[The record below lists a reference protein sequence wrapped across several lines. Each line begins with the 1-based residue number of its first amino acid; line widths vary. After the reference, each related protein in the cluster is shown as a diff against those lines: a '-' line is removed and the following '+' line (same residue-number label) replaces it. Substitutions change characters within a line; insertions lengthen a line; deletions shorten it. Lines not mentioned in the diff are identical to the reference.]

1 MYVKRAVPKSGARAK
16 IGRCCYKTRMKRLT
30 VIVALTL
37 LPFAAAAQSAGVLAT
52 RRPITWGM
60 IFALLFLMLGPIKLL
75 APFTAATKDCDRV
88 FRLRL
93 ATRAFL
99 FSAAAVTVAGALGQQ
114 MLENFAIPVLVLQIA
129 AGLILFLVALQA
141 VMQQYDVTHPRD
153 RTEPPTLA
161 HAFSP
166 LAFPTIVTPYG
177 IAAVIIL
184 IALAPTTE
192 IRLMVAG
199 VVYFILFLDWL
210 AMLVAH
216 IIVRWFNPLLLLLG
230 VILGVSQVAL
240 GLQLMLGGM
249 EGLIAQGVFTA
260 PGK

>member
-1 MYVKRAVPKSGARAK
+1 
-16 IGRCCYKTRMKRLT
+16 MKRLT
-30 VIVALTL
+30 AIVALTL
-37 LPFAAAAQSAGVLAT
+37 VPFAAAAQSASVLAT

-75 APFTAATKDCDRV
+75 GPFAAATKDCDRV

-99 FSAAAVTVAGALGQQ
+99 FSAAAVTIAGALGQQ
-114 MLENFAIPVLVLQIA
+114 MLENFAIPVLVLEIA

-141 VMQQYDVTHPRD
+141 VMQQYDVTCPPE

-184 IALAPTTE
+184 ISLAPARE

-216 IIVRWFNPLLLLLG
+216 IIVRWLNPLLLLLG

-240 GLQLMLGGM
+240 GLQLMLDGM
-249 EGLIAQGVFTA
+249 EGLVAQGVFTA

>member
-1 MYVKRAVPKSGARAK
+1 VKILMVCL
-16 IGRCCYKTRMKRLT
+16 IHWERCIADAAIKTGMKRLT
-30 VIVALTL
+30 TIVVFTL
-37 LPFAAAAQSAGVLAT
+37 VPFAAAAQSTGVLAT
-52 RRPITWGM
+52 KRPITWGM

-75 APFTAATKDCDRV
+75 GPFAAATKDCDRI
-88 FRLRL
+88 FRFRL

-99 FSAAAVTVAGALGQQ
+99 FSVAAVTIAAALGEQ
-114 MLENFAIPVLVLQIA
+114 MLANFAIPVLVLQIA

-141 VMQQYDVTHPRD
+141 VMHQYDITRPPE

-184 IALAPTTE
+184 ISLAPTTE
-192 IRLMVAG
+192 IRFMVAG

-216 IIVRWFNPLLLLLG
+216 LVVRWFNPLLLLLG
-230 VILGVSQVAL
+230 VILGVNQVAL

-249 EGLIAQGVFTA
+249 EGLIAQGVFAA

>member
-1 MYVKRAVPKSGARAK
+1 MR
-16 IGRCCYKTRMKRLT
+16 RLT
-30 VIVALTL
+30 VIMALTL
-37 LPFAAAAQSAGVLAT
+37 VPVSAAAQGVLAT
-52 RRPITWGM
+52 KRPITWGM

-75 APFTAATKDCDRV
+75 SPFAAATKDCDSI
-88 FRLRL
+88 FRFRL

-99 FSAAAVTVAGALGQQ
+99 FSAAAVTIAAALGQQ
-114 MLENFAIPVLVLQIA
+114 MLDNFAIPVLVLQIA

-141 VMQQYDVTHPRD
+141 VMHQYDLARPPD

-199 VVYFILFLDWL
+199 VVYFILFVDWL

>member
-1 MYVKRAVPKSGARAK
+1 
-16 IGRCCYKTRMKRLT
+16 MKRLI

-37 LPFAAAAQSAGVLAT
+37 APFAATAQSTGVLAT
-52 RRPITWGM
+52 KRPITWGM

-75 APFTAATKDCDRV
+75 GPLAERLLDLHPRH
-88 FRLRL
+88 RLRL

-99 FSAAAVTVAGALGQQ
+99 FSAAAVTIASALGQQ
-114 MLENFAIPVLVLQIA
+114 MLENFTIPVLVLEIA

-141 VMQQYDVTHPRD
+141 VMHQYDVTRPPE

-184 IALAPTTE
+184 ISLAPTTE
-192 IRLMVAG
+192 IRFMVVG

-216 IIVRWFNPLLLLLG
+216 IVVRWFNPLLLLLG

-249 EGLIAQGVFTA
+249 EGLIAQGVFA
-260 PGK
+260 GPGE

>member
-1 MYVKRAVPKSGARAK
+1 LSVTVPKADARAK
-16 IGRCCYKTRMKRLT
+16 IERCCYKTRMKRLI

-37 LPFAAAAQSAGVLAT
+37 APFAATAQSTGVLAT

-75 APFTAATKDCDRV
+75 GPFAAATKDCDRV

-99 FSAAAVTVAGALGQQ
+99 FSVAAVTIAAALGEQV
-114 MLENFAIPVLVLQIA
+114 LDNFAIPVLVLQIA

-141 VMQQYDVTHPRD
+141 VMHQYDVTRPPE

-184 IALAPTTE
+184 ISLAPTTE
-192 IRLMVAG
+192 IRFMVVG

-216 IIVRWFNPLLLLLG
+216 IVVRWFNPLLLLLG

-240 GLQLMLGGM
+240 GLHLMLVGM
-249 EGLIAQGVFTA
+249 EDLIAQGVFTA

>member
-1 MYVKRAVPKSGARAK
+1 
-16 IGRCCYKTRMKRLT
+16 
-30 VIVALTL
+30 
-37 LPFAAAAQSAGVLAT
+37 
-52 RRPITWGM
+52 
-60 IFALLFLMLGPIKLL
+60 
-75 APFTAATKDCDRV
+75 
-88 FRLRL
+88 
-93 ATRAFL
+93 
-99 FSAAAVTVAGALGQQ
+99 

-184 IALAPTTE
+184 ISLAPTTE

-210 AMLVAH
+210 AMLVASPKS
-216 IIVRWFNPLLLLLG
+216 RLPK
-230 VILGVSQVAL
+230 SQ
-240 GLQLMLGGM
+240 
-249 EGLIAQGVFTA
+249 
-260 PGK
+260 GKWRVQ

>member
-1 MYVKRAVPKSGARAK
+1 
-16 IGRCCYKTRMKRLT
+16 
-30 VIVALTL
+30 
-37 LPFAAAAQSAGVLAT
+37 
-52 RRPITWGM
+52 
-60 IFALLFLMLGPIKLL
+60 ML
-75 APFTAATKDCDRV
+75 D
-88 FRLRL
+88 
-93 ATRAFL
+93 
-99 FSAAAVTVAGALGQQ
+99 
-114 MLENFAIPVLVLQIA
+114 NFAIPVLVLQIA

-141 VMQQYDVTHPRD
+141 VMHQYDVTRPPE

-184 IALAPTTE
+184 ISLAPTTE
-192 IRLMVAG
+192 SRFMVAG

-216 IIVRWFNPLLLLLG
+216 TIVRWFNPLLLLLG

-249 EGLIAQGVFTA
+249 EGLIAQGVFTV

>member
-1 MYVKRAVPKSGARAK
+1 MH
-16 IGRCCYKTRMKRLT
+16 
-30 VIVALTL
+30 
-37 LPFAAAAQSAGVLAT
+37 
-52 RRPITWGM
+52 
-60 IFALLFLMLGPIKLL
+60 
-75 APFTAATKDCDRV
+75 
-88 FRLRL
+88 
-93 ATRAFL
+93 
-99 FSAAAVTVAGALGQQ
+99 
-114 MLENFAIPVLVLQIA
+114 
-129 AGLILFLVALQA
+129 
-141 VMQQYDVTHPRD
+141 QYDVTRPPD

-216 IIVRWFNPLLLLLG
+216 IVVRWFSPLLLLLG
-230 VILGVSQVAL
+230 VVLGVTQVAL
-240 GLQLMLGGM
+240 GLQLMLGGLS
-249 EGLIAQGVFTA
+249 GLIAQGVFTA
-260 PGK
+260 PAN

>member
-1 MYVKRAVPKSGARAK
+1 
-16 IGRCCYKTRMKRLT
+16 MKRLT
-30 VIVALTL
+30 AIVALTL
-37 LPFAAAAQSAGVLAT
+37 VPFAAAAQSTGVLAT
-52 RRPITWGM
+52 KRPITWGM

-75 APFTAATKDCDRV
+75 GTFAAMTKDCDRI

-99 FSAAAVTVAGALGQQ
+99 FSSAAVTIAATLGKQ
-114 MLENFAIPVLVLQIA
+114 MLDNFAIPVLVLQIA

-141 VMQQYDVTHPRD
+141 VMQQYDVTYPHD

-161 HAFSP
+161 LAFSP
-166 LAFPTIVTPYG
+166 LAFPTIVAPYG
-177 IAAVIIL
+177 IAAVTIL
-184 IALAPTTE
+184 TALASTTG
-192 IRLMVAG
+192 ISLMLAG
-199 VVYFILFLDWL
+199 FVYFILFLDWL
-210 AMLVAH
+210 AMLAAH
-216 IIVRWFNPLLLLLG
+216 IVVRWFSPLLLLFGVVLG
-230 VILGVSQVAL
+230 VTQVAL

>member
-1 MYVKRAVPKSGARAK
+1 
-16 IGRCCYKTRMKRLT
+16 MKRLI

-37 LPFAAAAQSAGVLAT
+37 APFAATAQSTGVLAT

-75 APFTAATKDCDRV
+75 GPFAAATKDCDRV

-99 FSAAAVTVAGALGQQ
+99 FSVAAVTIAAALGEQV
-114 MLENFAIPVLVLQIA
+114 LDNFAIPVLVLQIA

-141 VMQQYDVTHPRD
+141 VMHQYDVTRPPE

-184 IALAPTTE
+184 ISLAPTTE
-192 IRLMVAG
+192 IRFMVVG

-216 IIVRWFNPLLLLLG
+216 IVVRWFNPLLLLLG

-240 GLQLMLGGM
+240 GLHLMLVGM
-249 EGLIAQGVFTA
+249 GDLIAQGVFTA